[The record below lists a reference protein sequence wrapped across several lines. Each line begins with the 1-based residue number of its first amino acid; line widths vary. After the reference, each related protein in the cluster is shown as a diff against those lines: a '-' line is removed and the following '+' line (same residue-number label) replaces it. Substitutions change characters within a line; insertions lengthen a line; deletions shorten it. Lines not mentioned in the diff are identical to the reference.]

1 MKTSRCGSG
10 RGLRR
15 GAVAVNF
22 QALPWQ
28 TNWLAASHELTQA
41 HHHAWIVSG
50 RDGDG
55 LSAAGAAL
63 AALLLCE
70 SPVNSVACG
79 QCGSCKWLAGDAH
92 PDFMRLAPQESDDE
106 VSRLPIIKIDAARE
120 AVEFMQ
126 LSASTRRGRVLL
138 VDSANALSR
147 DSANALL
154 KALEEPPADTRW
166 LLVSAHPARLLATI
180 RSRALKLRLS
190 RPAQSEALAW
200 LVEQGMD
207 RPAAAL
213 ALAATRG
220 SPLAALAVIQSGG
233 IAATADFL
241 KDLSSPKTLPTLSW
255 GSWVDSGGKTDRR
268 ARFGLLLSL
277 LVDWTADWA
286 RVRSGLAPLR
296 FDSHRDALA
305 KLAQAL
311 PLASALGYHRSLLRQ
326 LGVPDTTLS
335 ARLQIEGILL
345 DYRTWFSR

>member
-1 MKTSRCGSG
+1 M
-10 RGLRR
+10 
-15 GAVAVNF
+15 NF

-28 TNWLAASHELTQA
+28 SDWLSASHTLTEA

-50 RDGDG
+50 REGDG
-55 LSAAGAAL
+55 LSTAGAAL

-70 SPVNSVACG
+70 TPSNGKACG
-79 QCGSCKWLAGDAH
+79 ECGSCKWLAGDVH

-138 VDSANALSR
+138 VDTANALSR

-180 RSRALKLRLS
+180 RSRALKLALPRPS
-190 RPAQSEALAW
+190 RTAALDW
-200 LVEQGMD
+200 LMGEGAD
-207 RPAAAL
+207 RAAAEL
-213 ALAATRG
+213 ALSATRG
-220 SPLAALAVIQSGG
+220 SPMAAFGIIQSGG
-233 IAATADFL
+233 IAATGDFI
-241 KDLSSPKTLPTLSW
+241 KDLLSPRTLPTLSW
-255 GSWVDSGGKTDRR
+255 GAWVDSGGKTDRR
-268 ARFGLLLSL
+268 ARFTLLLSL

-286 RVRSGLAPLR
+286 RVRSGLSPLR
-296 FDSHRDALA
+296 FESQRTGLAALA
-305 KLAQAL
+305 EAL
-311 PLASALGYHRSLLRQ
+311 PLSAALSYHRALLRQ

-335 ARLQIEGILL
+335 ARLQLESILL
-345 DYRTWFSR
+345 DYRTCFSR